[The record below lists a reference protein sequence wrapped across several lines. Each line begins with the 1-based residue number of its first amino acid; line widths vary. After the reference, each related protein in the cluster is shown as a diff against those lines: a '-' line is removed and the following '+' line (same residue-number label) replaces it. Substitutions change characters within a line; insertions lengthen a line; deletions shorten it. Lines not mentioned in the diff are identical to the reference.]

1 MDEEHKPSL
10 EDTQKAGTLDAKSK
24 GHDIIAIAGED
35 DERFAHWRIVEGSVW
50 VTHCQK
56 CGAELVVERGGG
68 AWVYAGIA
76 VVLNCRA

>member
-10 EDTQKAGTLDAKSK
+10 EDTQKAGTMDAKSK
-24 GHDIIAIAGED
+24 GHDIIAGED

-56 CGAELVVERGGG
+56 CGADLLVERGRGT
-68 AWVYAGIA
+68 WVYAGSAITQ
-76 VVLNCRA
+76 NCPA